1 MQEDHT
7 LAFDAF
13 ASIYDAADLDRSA
26 ETGYYRS
33 LLPDAPVS
41 LLELGCGTGTMLVGI
56 AGAPGRPA
64 LDVSRWVGLDTAPRM
79 LEVARQRLPQ
89 VDWREGDM
97 RRIPADRRYEWVLC
111 CFHTLQLVLTDADLT
126 AVFRSVH
133 AVLVPGGHFAFDV
146 YQPNLPYLMGVM
158 PDKVVRRFVDA
169 KGEALEVR
177 EHGDYDPEHR
187 ILTTHW
193 SLHAPDDGPG
203 ALPRARMVVPMR
215 QYFQPDLERL
225 LAASG
230 LQVIE
235 RYGHYDRRPAAATA
249 PKQVFVCRRPT
260 P

>member
-13 ASIYDAADLDRSA
+13 ASIYDAADMDRSV
-26 ETGYYRS
+26 EIGYYRS

-56 AGAPGRPA
+56 ADAPGRPS
-64 LDVSRWVGLDTAPRM
+64 LDVSRWVGLDTSPRM
-79 LEVARQRLPQ
+79 LEVARRRLPQ

-97 RRIPADRRYEWVLC
+97 RRIPADRRHDWVLC
-111 CFHTLQLVLTDADLT
+111 CFHTLQLVLTVADLT
-126 AVFRSVH
+126 AVFRSVRD
-133 AVLVPGGHFAFDV
+133 VLVPGGHFAFDV
-146 YQPNLPYLMGVM
+146 YQPNLRYLTGPM

-169 KGEALEVR
+169 KGDALEVR
-177 EHGDYDPEHR
+177 EHSEYDPAPR
-187 ILTTHW
+187 ILTTQW
-193 SLHAPDDGPG
+193 CLHAPDDGP
-203 ALPRARMVVPMR
+203 AAPPRARMVVPMR
-215 QYFQPDLERL
+215 QYFQTDLEGL

-230 LQVIE
+230 LKVVE
-235 RYGHYDRRPAAATA
+235 RYGHYDRRPVSVTA